1 VTDFRPLVDEQDCH
15 VLEYADWISNIR
27 RTADRD
33 PVTKARL
40 ATIDIMEARLATKR
54 EIARVL
60 RVGLERQM
68 AREASSSPEPPCAA
82 PIPPIAEQPSA

>member
-1 VTDFRPLVDEQDCH
+1 VTDFRPLADEQDCH

-33 PVTKARL
+33 PVARARL

-60 RVGLERQM
+60 RVGLERQI
-68 AREASSSPEPPCAA
+68 ARQASSSPEQPASAQPS
-82 PIPPIAEQPSA
+82 PIAEQRSA

>member
-27 RTADRD
+27 RTGDRD
-33 PVTKARL
+33 PVARAHL
-40 ATIDIMEARLATKR
+40 ASIELMERRLTVKR

-60 RVGLERQM
+60 RIGLDRQM
-68 AREASSSPEPPCAA
+68 AREVGSTPEPKQA
-82 PIPPIAEQPSA
+82 S